1 MTQAIRVLLFARF
14 REAVGA
20 EVIEVVL
27 AENGTVKDLR
37 ELIAFSRP
45 NLSSLLSRSQI
56 AINGELADD
65 QAVVGCED
73 EVALLPPVSGG

>member
-27 AENGTVKDLR
+27 AERGTVKDLR
-37 ELIAFSRP
+37 ELIVLSRP
-45 NLSSLLSRSQI
+45 SLASLLERSQI

-65 QAVVGCED
+65 QALVGSED